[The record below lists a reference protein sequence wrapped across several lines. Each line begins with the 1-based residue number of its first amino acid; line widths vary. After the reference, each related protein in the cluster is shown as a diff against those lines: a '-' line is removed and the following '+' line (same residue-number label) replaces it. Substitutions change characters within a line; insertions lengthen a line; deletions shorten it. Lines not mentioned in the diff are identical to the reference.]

1 MARSGQVSRTSLYLK
16 RPQMSSAFDVDVV
29 VEDDSNGRLVGAE
42 LERITKLL
50 RVSEGSPIFDLEF
63 DGRLL
68 ARCRVKDIATSA
80 DSIPFSYE
88 STQLLDPPKSD
99 PNSSYR

>member
-1 MARSGQVSRTSLYLK
+1 MARSAHVSRTSLYLK

-29 VEDDSNGRLVGAE
+29 VEDESNGRLVGPE
-42 LERITKLL
+42 LDRISKLL
-50 RVSEGSPIFDLEF
+50 RVSEGSPLFDLEF

-68 ARCRVKDIATSA
+68 ARCRVKDIAASGG
-80 DSIPFSYE
+80 SIPFSYE

-99 PNSSYR
+99 PNPNYR